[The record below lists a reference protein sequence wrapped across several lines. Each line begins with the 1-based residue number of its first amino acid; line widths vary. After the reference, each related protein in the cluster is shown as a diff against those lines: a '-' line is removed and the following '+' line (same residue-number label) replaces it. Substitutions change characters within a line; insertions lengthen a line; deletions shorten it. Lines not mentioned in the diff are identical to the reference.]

1 MECGRRGYT
10 KSSAI
15 YEVQLSKD
23 DSYHSVIRKISRSIG
38 IDDCEENELRLFN
51 GRGGIIPDGCITLRD
66 KVVDWS
72 LGAFLLKRHTSAD
85 KLTLGIGI
93 VDEELEP
100 VISIS
105 KKAKGMVEN
114 LLILS

>member
-51 GRGGIIPDGCITLRD
+51 GRGGIILVSPRPLPRRRAEGSGDT
-66 KVVDWS
+66 V
-72 LGAFLLKRHTSAD
+72 
-85 KLTLGIGI
+85 
-93 VDEELEP
+93 
-100 VISIS
+100 
-105 KKAKGMVEN
+105 
-114 LLILS
+114 

>member
-1 MECGRRGYT
+1 MTLIAFLCAQLFYTVSPDPSALLRG
-10 KSSAI
+10 K
-15 YEVQLSKD
+15 
-23 DSYHSVIRKISRSIG
+23 
-38 IDDCEENELRLFN
+38 
-51 GRGGIIPDGCITLRD
+51 GRGETRIIPDGCITLRD